1 MHLSFIKN
9 KLLTLFAAIGVIITI
24 LPFSLEAG
32 ILGQWCSNENN
43 LSNYRY
49 RCGSFWQVVDCNS
62 YYDKRYQVCQDRD
75 YSCCNPS
82 NKSSE
87 TPYEVAKTP
96 GQIGGELSKL
106 ISQPQRKLIHD
117 FFGAGLEG
125 AESAFQNLSK
135 GGNLP
140 QGLTQETLETY
151 RKIAQNAINGGIDI
165 IGTQGARLKAIEEAL
180 KKFQ

>member
-87 TPYEVAKTP
+87 TPYEVASRATKVTESGVP
-96 GQIGGELSKL
+96 SLRQGYADAVSELRDIGNSLRAAGVDSEQIARAMHANRRAIGE
-106 ISQPQRKLIHD
+106 Q
-117 FFGAGLEG
+117 F
-125 AESAFQNLSK
+125 
-135 GGNLP
+135 
-140 QGLTQETLETY
+140 
-151 RKIAQNAINGGIDI
+151 
-165 IGTQGARLKAIEEAL
+165 KA
-180 KKFQ
+180 